1 MSEIIRNII
10 NRLFTRYIFTTLES
24 LVDVIEWN
32 VVGCILSNRAITE
45 LICRL
50 SKVRFD
56 NPQISKFE
64 KECPTKY
71 KVINILPNIS
81 L

>member
-1 MSEIIRNII
+1 MSERIRNII
-10 NRLFTRYIFTTLES
+10 NRLFTRYVFTTLEF

-32 VVGCILSNRAITE
+32 VVDCILINRTINE

-50 SKVRFD
+50 SRVRFD

-64 KECPTKY
+64 KEYPTKY